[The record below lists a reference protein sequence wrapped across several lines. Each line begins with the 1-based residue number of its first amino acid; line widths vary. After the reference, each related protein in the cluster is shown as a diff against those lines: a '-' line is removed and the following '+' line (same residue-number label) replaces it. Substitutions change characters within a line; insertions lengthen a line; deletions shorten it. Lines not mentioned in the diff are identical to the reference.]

1 MSQQILRE
9 SFAVLADFHFRT
21 VLVSVEKTRGSKLSL
36 QFELY
41 GVVTGYPPNIPI
53 MDALARFLGIG

>member
-1 MSQQILRE
+1 
-9 SFAVLADFHFRT
+9 
-21 VLVSVEKTRGSKLSL
+21 L

-53 MDALARFLGIG
+53 MDALARFLGIGWELGGWFPAVEPGVKLHALANATKSPNW